1 MGRFFNSTK
10 LFSILRFRH
19 LKIGGKYL
27 LAFIVSVVLFLSAT
41 TIVFIQLTN
50 VQSNVNDIEQKSQL
64 AIDLG
69 ELALL
74 LEQKDSIAA
83 NYIIVN
89 SRTLLDDYD
98 EGKKTTNELLSQMDQ
113 YYTGGDELK
122 YYDYI
127 KKNIEEIDD
136 VFQNEILNSLDD
148 EEKLLYVR
156 SKMRNAKSNAVTY
169 IDELIEIGAK
179 NQHTSVTEANNSMNQ
194 SRYLLII
201 ANIVSIVTGIV
212 IMLFISLTVYRHL
225 AKVVRMM
232 TEMAEGNLT
241 VDEINYDGRDEIGQL
256 SKAANTLKNN
266 MNQVLKKVSQAAQA
280 VQISSE
286 GLNTASKEVKVGSE
300 QMVITM
306 EELATGAESQSNSAQ
321 HLTENMNDFVIS
333 INHSQQKGEEIAT
346 STKNVLAL
354 TSEGSELMEASVE
367 QMKRID
373 TLVSNAV
380 NQVKGLEQK
389 SNNISQLVNVVR
401 DIAEQT
407 NLLALN
413 AAIEAARAGEHG
425 KGFAVVA
432 DEVRKLAE
440 GVDNSVQEITNIVQ
454 TIQIETDDV
463 VHSLTDGYEEV
474 KEGIVQLDKTGESFQ
489 TIDKSITS
497 MVNNIQNIS
506 DELKIITNDSQQMNE
521 LINEIAA
528 VSEEA
533 AAGVE
538 QSSAST
544 EQTSSSMDEISQSAS
559 NLAHLSKEL
568 NDEINL
574 FKIG

>member
-113 YYTGGDELK
+113 NYTGGDELK
-122 YYDYI
+122 FYDYI
-127 KKNIEEIDD
+127 KKNIVEIDD

-169 IDELIEIGAK
+169 INELIELGK
-179 NQHTSVTEANNSMNQ
+179 ENQHTSVTEANNSMNQ

-212 IMLFISLTVYRHL
+212 IMLFISLAVYRHL
-225 AKVVRMM
+225 AKVVNTM

-241 VDEINYDGRDEIGQL
+241 VDEINYEGKDEIGQL

-286 GLNTASKEVKVGSE
+286 GLNTGSKEVKVGSE